1 MFMEKI
7 TVTWVTSGRWV
18 DVLMLLI
25 SVSQVATTGNFIL
38 TLTGKLQISG
48 ANIVVNDPKPGATES
63 VVIVS
68 GTSDQMR
75 AAQSLIHAFILC
87 GVTS

>member
-1 MFMEKI
+1 
-7 TVTWVTSGRWV
+7 
-18 DVLMLLI
+18 MLLKNLQSINSHYDQATI
-25 SVSQVATTGNFIL
+25 S
-38 TLTGKLQISG
+38 QISG
-48 ANIVVNDPKPGATES
+48 ANVVVNDPKPGATEG
-63 VVIVS
+63 VVMVS